1 MAPGHIMRKLRIMTF
16 VALAALSPAGGT
28 LADSPGRDIGHVG
41 DTTGEGESR
50 ALERTQ
56 ENLRHLERQH
66 ERLDELKRTGHPF
79 HSERKL
85 RHELRRNE
93 ADQRGLKYDR
103 DRIEHELQSGRQK
116 AR

>member
-1 MAPGHIMRKLRIMTF
+1 MRKLRIMTF
-16 VALAALSPAGGT
+16 VALAALLPAGES
-28 LADSPGRDIGHVG
+28 LADSPVLDSGRVG
-41 DTTGEGESR
+41 DATGEGDSR

-56 ENLRHLERQH
+56 ENLRQLERQH
-66 ERLDELKRTGHPF
+66 ERLDELKRTEHPF

-93 ADQRGLKYDR
+93 AEQRGLKYER
-103 DRIEHELQSGRQK
+103 DRIENELQSGRQK